1 MGIHESFRVLHLT
14 SVGQA
19 RHNIRVTVDLR
30 CVMLRHPDPRHQR
43 YLAAQNNLAYFG
55 RMNSALRAD
64 LVPFL
69 KHVALALRPLT
80 MAEDIELTFTSK
92 AAKLI
97 ALFQPT
103 VIINDLAAVITRASA
118 FIPEEE
124 KISVSLVQQETH
136 KCTLQIDIS
145 GVNLSNIG
153 AITEGCRLPVTVLS
167 TDGRTT
173 RYRFEIEWFDTPLPS
188 SAEQHN
194 VPATN
199 YVPDQYAELRNRL
212 RAHFNNSDTLS
223 EALLTSQPKEASFL
237 EKVNQA
243 ILQNLGNS
251 RFDANALSDALNM
264 SRTQL
269 YRRLLPL
276 IRQSPGRYIRSIKL
290 QRAKELFETTDL
302 RISEVA
308 YRTGFETASH
318 FTKVFTRQ
326 YGVKPS
332 LFCKRKPLNP
342 GKID

>member
-1 MGIHESFRVLHLT
+1 
-14 SVGQA
+14 
-19 RHNIRVTVDLR
+19 
-30 CVMLRHPDPRHQR
+30 
-43 YLAAQNNLAYFG
+43 
-55 RMNSALRAD
+55 MNSARRAD
-64 LVPFL
+64 LVPVL
-69 KHVALALRPLT
+69 RHVTLALRPLT
-80 MAEDIELTFTSK
+80 MAEGIELTFTSQT
-92 AAKLI
+92 AKLI

-103 VIINDLAAVITRASA
+103 VVINDLAAVITRASA

-124 KISVSLVQQETH
+124 TISVSLVQQDTH
-136 KCTLQIDIS
+136 KCSIQIDIT
-145 GVNLSNIG
+145 GANLANIS

-167 TDGRTT
+167 TDGLTT
-173 RYRFEIEWFDTPLPS
+173 HYRFEIEWLDTPLPS

-194 VPATN
+194 VPATH

-212 RAHFNNSDTLS
+212 RAHFNNSVTLPD
-223 EALLTSQPKEASFL
+223 ALSKNQPKEASFL

-243 ILQNLGNS
+243 ILENLGNS
-251 RFDANALSDALNM
+251 RFDTNALSDALSM

-276 IRQSPGRYIRSIKL
+276 IRQSPGRYIRSVKL
-290 QRAKELFETTDL
+290 QKAKELFETTDL

-332 LFCKRKPLNP
+332 LFCKRKIGESPQ
-342 GKID
+342 D